1 MVGLCF
7 VKIKAENLSS
17 TSHMKSENSISLS
30 VNFFQINQV
39 YFKLLEKHLMDFED
53 NLQESIK
60 STLILPNQPVK
71 FYLKK

>member
-1 MVGLCF
+1 
-7 VKIKAENLSS
+7 
-17 TSHMKSENSISLS
+17 MKSENSISLS

-60 STLILPNQPVK
+60 STLILLNQPVK